1 MNYYTPFSLSIP
13 SVFPRVLS
21 FAASAPLL
29 TRTLSHFIPLASQTT
44 PKPFLTSKRTRPRNP
59 ILLRPQMKVSEED
72 PVAQRVRQQLA
83 ADGINLD
90 DLLNSAKVIDLSR
103 KLENLTSESQ
113 RLSAQSHQR
122 EQLSKRISK
131 IEADLV
137 REKRLIMQT
146 WLKQLFLVQA
156 YAFIALGGVLS
167 TNLVPE
173 QFSVPLVGRAL
184 GFWLVWLFTIPALRA
199 RKGIS
204 KTEKSALNVSFLSM
218 PLLNVA
224 LPTLT
229 RNTGVI
235 WAADV
240 VLLAACYLYYGIK
253 AVNQAE
259 DGNAEAQ
266 KEEGRVK
273 GVLKYLDWG
282 SWR

>member
-1 MNYYTPFSLSIP
+1 
-13 SVFPRVLS
+13 
-21 FAASAPLL
+21 
-29 TRTLSHFIPLASQTT
+29 
-44 PKPFLTSKRTRPRNP
+44 
-59 ILLRPQMKVSEED
+59 MKVSEED
-72 PVAQRVRQQLA
+72 PVAQRVRKQLA
-83 ADGINLD
+83 IDGVNLD
-90 DLLNSAKVIDLSR
+90 DLLNGAKVIDLTR
-103 KLENLTSESQ
+103 KLEKLTSESQ
-113 RLSAQSHQR
+113 RLSTHSQQHK
-122 EQLSKRISK
+122 ELSEKISK
-131 IEADLV
+131 VESDLV
-137 REKRLIMQT
+137 REKRLVMQT

-156 YAFIALGGVLS
+156 YLFIALGGILS
-167 TNLVPE
+167 NSLVPE

-218 PLLNVA
+218 PLMNVA
-224 LPTLT
+224 LPALT
-229 RNTGVI
+229 RNTGAI

-259 DGNAEAQ
+259 DGSVDVK

-273 GVLKYLDWG
+273 GILKYLDWG

>member
-1 MNYYTPFSLSIP
+1 
-13 SVFPRVLS
+13 
-21 FAASAPLL
+21 
-29 TRTLSHFIPLASQTT
+29 
-44 PKPFLTSKRTRPRNP
+44 
-59 ILLRPQMKVSEED
+59 MKVSEED

-83 ADGINLD
+83 TEGINLD
-90 DLLNSAKVIDLSR
+90 ELFNSAKVIGLTR
-103 KLENLTSESQ
+103 KLDKLTSESQ
-113 RLSAQSHQR
+113 RLSAQSQQR
-122 EQLSKRISK
+122 EQLSEKISN

-137 REKRLIMQT
+137 REKRLVMRT
-146 WLKQLFLVQA
+146 WLKKLFLAQA
-156 YAFIALGGVLS
+156 YLFIALGGVLS
-167 TNLVPE
+167 NNFVPE

-218 PLLNVA
+218 PLMNVA
-224 LPTLT
+224 LPALT

-253 AVNQAE
+253 TANQAE
-259 DGNAEAQ
+259 EDGNFDV

-273 GVLKYLDWG
+273 GILKYLDWG